1 MNEQGK
7 RVLILG
13 GSYGGLYCAEFLH
26 DLARKSSAPRPKITI
41 IDRKNYVLYHAFL
54 AECVSN
60 QVNPLSIAPSI
71 RRVLAKRDVEFVQAE
86 ILEIDLEN
94 KRAVTDNGTYEGDV
108 LVLALGGVTGYFG
121 NADFEKYGYPCKEM
135 EDGLRLRNHIIEC
148 LELADRSQDQE
159 ERRRLLTF
167 VQAGAGPTG
176 LEVLTEIADYM
187 HKVCGKFYKTL
198 NFSRDIRL
206 ILAEGMDRV
215 LCTLEPEMSQAA
227 SGKIQ
232 RLGIEVRCGT
242 LVTGAGP
249 GYVDLKCD
257 GEVKRI
263 PTDTLIWVTGIKA
276 SPLIAALPVEHDRM
290 GRVVV
295 DKLFQVA
302 GYSDIYA
309 VGDNAH
315 VPDESGTAPLGTTAQ
330 VAVQAGPALAR
341 NLLAKWEGR
350 EMTPFKY
357 WNRGEMVSVGTLD
370 AVCSP
375 FGRKVYGPFA
385 WFLYKYVHFS
395 KMPTWHARLRTLS
408 DWLLN
413 WTSGPNISTLD
424 YRGWVLDKKERQEYM
439 QE

>member
-13 GSYGGLYCAEFLH
+13 ASYGGLYCAWFLH

-71 RRVLAKRDVEFVQAE
+71 RRIIGKRDIEFVQAE
-86 ILEIDLEN
+86 ITEIDAAN
-94 KRAVTDNGTYEGDV
+94 KRAVTDCGTFEGDV

-121 NADFEKYGYPCKEM
+121 NKDFEKYGYPCKEM
-135 EDGLRLRNHIIEC
+135 EDSLRLRNHIIEC
-148 LELADRSQDQE
+148 MERADRSRDQE

-167 VQAGAGPTG
+167 VQAGAGATG
-176 LEVLTEIADYM
+176 LEVLTEVGDYVR
-187 HKVCGKFYKTL
+187 KVCGKYYKSL
-198 NFSRDIRL
+198 NFRRDIRL

-215 LCTLEPEMSQAA
+215 LCTMEPDMSRAA
-227 SGKIQ
+227 DSKLQ

-242 LVTGAGP
+242 LVSGAGP
-249 GYVDLKCD
+249 GYVDLKSG

-263 PTDTLIWVTGIKA
+263 ATETLIWVTGIKA
-276 SPLIAALPVEHDRM
+276 SPLIAGLPTEHDRM

-295 DKLFQVA
+295 DKLFQVS
-302 GYSDIYA
+302 GFSDVYA

-315 VPDESGTAPLGTTAQ
+315 VPDESGNPLGTTAQ

-357 WNRGEMVSVGTLD
+357 WNRGEMVSIGSLD
-370 AVCSP
+370 AVSTP
-375 FGRKVYGPFA
+375 FGHKVNGPLA
-385 WFLYKYVHFS
+385 WMMYKYVHFS
-395 KMPTWHARLRTLS
+395 KMPTWHSRLRTLS

-424 YRGWVLDKKERQEYM
+424 YKGWMQDKKERHESAM
-439 QE
+439 Q